1 MTGVLTN
8 FYYTHGMDSGLTRAN
23 GRFFYHMDLMC

>member
-8 FYYTHGMDSGLTRAN
+8 FYYTHGMDSGLTRPN
-23 GRFFYHMDLMC
+23 GRIIFIIWI